1 MGQGEN
7 RQHFLKVPARD
18 MKKIHSEGLCQKLLS
33 WMLMGSG
40 PAWGAQSQED
50 FWAEKTEIPKGPERK
65 CLFEET
71 KLTKRRR
78 TLASGGVGVQ
88 LLVVSGKRESCQWV
102 LLPNKEES
110 HKALTF

>member
-1 MGQGEN
+1 
-7 RQHFLKVPARD
+7 
-18 MKKIHSEGLCQKLLS
+18 
-33 WMLMGSG
+33 MGSG
-40 PAWGAQSQED
+40 PAWGGQSLED

-88 LLVVSGKRESCQWV
+88 LLVVGK
-102 LLPNKEES
+102 ES
-110 HKALTF
+110 HASSSFCPIKKNHIKP